1 MYRREEF
8 RQWFAAQGYKP
19 NTVSAHIST
28 LNGIDKAFGLD
39 EMLSKLGTDGILKW
53 AQEEKSGP
61 FENYPSN
68 TRSALNRYIE
78 FTVAAQNPAPH
89 EADALELEEST
100 SAAPV
105 LFQVEKEMQI
115 AVRKQLDHLEA
126 GLSVDDGGNE
136 TVVVTGKI
144 DIVARDKE
152 KRLVVIEL
160 KAGLCPSGALEQV
173 LGYAE
178 ALSEERKEPVRAYL
192 IAGEFS
198 DRTRTAARR
207 VKDLELRTYEFSI
220 KFNALTD
227 PKH

>member
-19 NTVSAHIST
+19 TTVAAHIST
-28 LNGIDKAFGLD
+28 LNGIDRAFDLD
-39 EMLSKLGTDGILKW
+39 GILSKLGTDGILNW
-53 AQEEKSGP
+53 AKNEKTGP

-78 FTVAAQNPAPH
+78 FTVAVQNPAPL
-89 EADALELEEST
+89 EADSLDLEADP
-100 SAAPV
+100 SAGPV
-105 LFQVEKEMQI
+105 LFQLEKEMQI
-115 AVRKQLDHLEA
+115 AVRKQLDHLES
-126 GLSVDDGGNE
+126 GLIADDGGNE
-136 TVVVTGKI
+136 TVVTTGKI
-144 DIVARDKE
+144 DIVARDKA
-152 KRLVVIEL
+152 KHLVVIEL

-198 DRTRTAARR
+198 DRTLTAARR

-220 KFNALTD
+220 TFNALTGT
-227 PKH
+227 KH